1 MKIKTEG
8 KVHVRKL
15 TVDDILSINNMDH
28 LDGKNLVQD
37 GYYKVWLES
46 DPEKY
51 VYMKTFGGLDP
62 DNPSFDL
69 SPYAYIDQCGFLG
82 DYLHIDLAAIQN
94 DDRISL
100 PRSIE
105 VEYIADVS
113 GENTKIFRSKES
125 GQYYMRVSSYP
136 REQFARWMT
145 AHRSRGRWEEDNCI
159 RPNVSFTMRGAR
171 ETVRASNWNGSA
183 VYADQ
188 FDLRFEKISQLEPE
202 TEAAK
207 DNTQSLAEAIFADI
221 DAFIQTNKTGYYSP
235 TGNYLGTCVEF
246 GIFSD
251 EYEKI
256 KRKYGVGTKKMS
268 PQKTDKCDACGGKFP
283 CTAMYYQ
290 HPSNSKLSHKKLC
303 KECYRSNIE
312 FFEEDEVRQNGKTT

>member
-1 MKIKTEG
+1 MKIKAEG

-15 TVDDILSINNMDH
+15 TVDDILSINNVDH

-62 DNPSFDL
+62 DDPSFDL

-188 FDLRFEKISQLEPE
+188 FDLRFEEIGYLEPE
-202 TEAAK
+202 TENIPS
-207 DNTQSLAEAIFADI
+207 DPQVLAEAIFADL
-221 DAFIQTNKTGYYSP
+221 DAFIEANKTGCYSHV
-235 TGNYLGTCVEF
+235 GNYLGTCVEF

-251 EYEKI
+251 EYAKLKEKY
-256 KRKYGVGTKKMS
+256 KVGKKNS
-268 PQKTDKCDACGGKFP
+268 SGLATDKCDACGGRFL
-283 CTAMYYQ
+283 CAAMYYQ
-290 HPSNSKLSHKKLC
+290 NQGDSKSSYKKLC
-303 KECYRSNIE
+303 KECYRSNVE